1 MKNFIDIKD
10 FTAEEIN
17 VLLNSAIENKN
28 SNLSSEEILSGKNL
42 ILFFEKNST
51 RTRLSFDLAVKQLG
65 GSSIILNGSDIHLSS
80 GKESLSDTIKTFG
93 LYSDGVVMRVNN
105 HQTILDTIEFSSKPV
120 INGLSNLSHPC
131 QCMAGLMTI
140 IEEKGS
146 LENLNITWFGPIT
159 NVAHSWIESYSKN
172 LGFKFS
178 IFSPNR
184 SRDLYLSKISDY
196 KENLNI
202 ENIIHNQIDD
212 EILSVADVIM
222 TDTWQS
228 MGEETDE
235 QVIRELHD
243 YRVTK
248 SLMNKAKKN
257 CLFMHCLPANRGQE
271 VEEAVIDGANSRIWE
286 EASNRLH
293 VQKQI
298 LRILI

>member
-1 MKNFIDIKD
+1 MKNFVDIKD
-10 FTAEEIN
+10 CTAEEIN
-17 VLLNSAIENKN
+17 ALLNLAIENKN
-28 SNLSSEEILSGKNL
+28 HNLSSEETLSEKNL

-105 HQTILDTIEFSSKPV
+105 HQTILDTIEVSSVPI

-146 LENLNITWFGPIT
+146 LENLNIIWFGPIT
-159 NVAHSWIESYSKN
+159 NVAHSWIEAHSKN
-172 LGFKFS
+172 LRFKFS
-178 IFSPNR
+178 IFSPDI
-184 SRDLYLSKISDY
+184 SRDLYLSKTTKY
-196 KENLNI
+196 RENLNV
-202 ENIIHNQIDD
+202 ESIIHNQIND
-212 EILSVADVIM
+212 EILSAADVIM

-248 SLMNKAKKN
+248 SLMNKAKKD
-257 CLFMHCLPANRGQE
+257 CMFMHCLPANRGQE